1 MLLMV
6 LLRVLLV
13 PSRQSSWMKAMQQQT
28 LRVPLQLYLL
38 RCLRDRRVRQ
48 QGWEIKAQRQQLR
61 RKGWQHREQA
71 ARTPQHR

>member
-13 PSRQSSWMKAMQQQT
+13 PSRQSSWMTVMQQQT
-28 LRVPLQLYLL
+28 LHVPLQLYLL
-38 RCLRDRRVRQ
+38 RCQHNHRVRQ
-48 QGWEIKAQRQQLR
+48 QGWEVKAQRQQLC

-71 ARTPQHR
+71 ARTPQHL